1 MSIFET
7 AKDYSI
13 LYVDDEEKTLKYFS
27 RFFSKDYNILTAQ
40 NTTEARAILDQHAGD
55 IGVLISD
62 QRMPVEKGVELLK
75 YSREKYPHIIRL
87 LTTAY
92 SDLGDAIEAVNRG
105 EILRYIPKPWD
116 INFLELEIRH
126 AMRFFLLNIEREQLR
141 REKLSVIQRVTG
153 INKAKDII
161 ILAAGLTH
169 IRQPLYAIQA
179 LLLQLPYTNS
189 NTSTDYK
196 HNDAWGLVK
205 SEISEIITLAEAIM
219 ADTRGKNNFNFE
231 NLDIAGRLREI
242 SAAAPVKVNLHIST
256 DTKSVEVNPDLMEN
270 LLRLLIEN
278 LPRHEDDS
286 SGEVDIYVST
296 EQDKLEIKITPFPAK
311 EHITIWNIPAYLLS
325 IFFICYHHGGSIE
338 TGEDMIIRIPITQA
352 VAELPELGPQWQEQ
366 ILDRYEV
373 LPE

>member
-1 MSIFET
+1 MSIFDT
-7 AKDYSI
+7 SKDYSI

-40 NTTEARAILDQHAGD
+40 NTTEARAILDQHAGE

-141 REKLSVIQRVTG
+141 KEKLSVIQRVTG
-153 INKAKDII
+153 INKAKDLI
-161 ILAAGLTH
+161 ILASGLTH
-169 IRQPLYAIQA
+169 IRQPLHAIQS
-179 LLLQLPYTNS
+179 LLQQLPYTSMDASAN
-189 NTSTDYK
+189 YK
-196 HNDAWGLVK
+196 TNDAWGLVK
-205 SEISEIITLAEAIM
+205 SEVSEVMILADQILK
-219 ADTRGKNNFNFE
+219 DTRSDSNFVFE
-231 NLDIAGRLREI
+231 TVDIAGKVSEF
-242 SAAAPVKVNLHIST
+242 SASEPVKAKLHIDT
-256 DTKSVEVNPDLMEN
+256 DVKTIEAVPLLIDN
-270 LLRLLIEN
+270 LFRLLLEKS
-278 LPRHEDDS
+278 PAHGDS
-286 SGEVDIYVST
+286 GIDNVNIYVSNGNNN
-296 EQDKLEIKITPFPAK
+296 LEIKITPNPDK
-311 EHITIWNIPAYLLS
+311 EIFTIWNIPARLLS
-325 IFFICYHHGGSIE
+325 IFLICYHHGGNIQI
-338 TGEDMIIRIPITQA
+338 DDDIVIRLPLTQD
-352 VAELPELGPQWQEQ
+352 VAKLPELEPQWQEQ
-366 ILDRYEV
+366 IFERFEV

>member
-40 NTTEARAILDQHAGD
+40 NTSEARAILDEHAGE

-62 QRMPVEKGVELLK
+62 QRMPVEMGVELLK
-75 YSREKYPHIIRL
+75 YSRERYPHIIRL

-141 REKLSVIQRVTG
+141 KEKLSVIQRVTG

-169 IRQPLYAIQA
+169 IRQPLHAIQS
-179 LLLQLPYTNS
+179 LLLQLPDTATAASAN
-189 NTSTDYK
+189 YK
-196 HNDAWGLVK
+196 SNDAWGLVK
-205 SEISEIITLAEAIM
+205 SEISDIITLANEILE
-219 ADTRGKNNFNFE
+219 DTRGNNNFDFE
-231 NLDIAGRLREI
+231 NFDIVGKLKEI
-242 SAAAPVKVNLHIST
+242 SAAAPIKVNLHVNT
-256 DTKSVEVNPDLMEN
+256 DINSIEANP
-270 LLRLLIEN
+270 LLIEN
-278 LPRHEDDS
+278 FLRLLLEYSPEKEVADIDD
-286 SGEVDIYVST
+286 VDISISK
-296 EQDKLEIKITPFPAK
+296 DNDNLEIKISPYPDRK
-311 EHITIWNIPAYLLS
+311 NITIWNIPGRLLS
-325 IFFICYHHGGSIE
+325 AFFICYHHGGSIQ
-338 TGEDMIIRIPITQA
+338 TGDDMIIHLPMTQS
-352 VAELPELGPQWQEQ
+352 VAKFPELDAYWQEQ
-366 ILDRYEV
+366 IFDRYEV

>member
-13 LYVDDEEKTLKYFS
+13 LYVDDEEKTLKYFN

-40 NTTEARAILDQHAGD
+40 NTTEARAILDEHAGE

-62 QRMPVEKGVELLK
+62 QRMPVEMGVELLK

-126 AMRFFLLNIEREQLR
+126 AMRFFLLNLEREQLR
-141 REKLSVIQRVTG
+141 KEKLSVIQRVTG
-153 INKAKDII
+153 INKAKDLI

-169 IRQPLYAIQA
+169 IRQPLCAIRA
-179 LLLQLPYTNS
+179 LLLQLPYTATA
-189 NTSTDYK
+189 TSANYQY
-196 HNDAWGLVK
+196 NDAWGQVK
-205 SEISEIITLAEAIM
+205 SEISEIITMADKIL
-219 ADTRGKNNFNFE
+219 ADTRGKDNFIFE
-231 NLDIAGRLREI
+231 SMDIVSKLKEI
-242 SAAAPVKVNLHIST
+242 STTAPINVNLHISS
-256 DTKSVEVNPDLMEN
+256 DVKSIEANTVLIDN
-270 LLRLLIEN
+270 LLQLLIEN
-278 LPRHEDDS
+278 LPQQEVD
-286 SGEVDIYVST
+286 GNNKVDIYIAS
-296 EQDKLEIKITPFPAK
+296 EKDSLEIKIKPYLGK
-311 EHITIWNIPAYLLS
+311 EHITIWNTPAHLLS
-325 IFFICYHHGGSIE
+325 IFLICYHHGGSIQA
-338 TGEDMIIRIPITQA
+338 GEEMIIHMPTTQE
-352 VAELPELGPQWQEQ
+352 VADFPALEPHWQEQ
-366 ILDRYEV
+366 IFDRYEV